1 MKARTWVSL
10 TAAVIVGGCVSVGD
24 NPNRKI
30 TPPAASPD
38 VRMLAGAVL
47 PAIYRGDLPCADCAG
62 IRYQLDVR
70 ADRVFFLRT
79 TYLGKGSG
87 EGETFDDIGTWTL
100 TPDAQSVVLRGGRE
114 PVMFSIENSETLRKL
129 SSDGKQIDSSLNYE
143 LKRNAS
149 YRPLE
154 PRGPMRGMYSYMA
167 DAAVFRECRTQI
179 KMPVAPSP
187 ETAALEK
194 AYLGVRKVPGEELLV
209 SLDGQIAMQPA
220 ADGAAARPT
229 LVVEHLT
236 KVWSGASCATNVA
249 E

>member
-1 MKARTWVSL
+1 MKTWTSVWLSVL
-10 TAAVIVGGCVSVGD
+10 MIAAGCVSVGD

-47 PAIYRGDLPCADCAG
+47 PAIYRGDLPCSDCAG
-62 IRYQLDVR
+62 IRYQLDIR

-100 TPDAQSVVLRGGRE
+100 APDAQSVILRGARE
-114 PVMFSIENSETLRKL
+114 PVMLSIENSETLRKL
-129 SSDGKQIDSSLNYE
+129 GNDGKPIESALNYE

-154 PRGPMRGMYSYMA
+154 PSGSMRGMYSYTA
-167 DAAVFRECRTQI
+167 DSAVFRECRTQI
-179 KMPVAPSP
+179 KMPVAPSA
-187 ETAALEK
+187 ETAALER
-194 AYLGVRKVPGEELLV
+194 AYVGVRKVPGEELLV
-209 SLDGQIAMQPA
+209 SLDGQIAMRA
-220 ADGAAARPT
+220 GADGGAARPT
-229 LVVEHLT
+229 LIVEHLT
-236 KVWSGASCATNVA
+236 KVWSGASCETNVA